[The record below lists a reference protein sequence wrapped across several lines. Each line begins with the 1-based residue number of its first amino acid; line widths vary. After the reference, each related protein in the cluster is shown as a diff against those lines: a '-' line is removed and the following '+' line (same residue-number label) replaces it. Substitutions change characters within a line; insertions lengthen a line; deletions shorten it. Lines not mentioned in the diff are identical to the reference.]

1 MLIGQSDS
9 LDMMSDFKMILLL
22 ICAWIPYNNT
32 KEFQCRIFSGIC
44 LIPYEKGDF
53 SNVTVTIPIPL
64 YTVHLIP
71 YEVIELR
78 IETHFGRIPE
88 TITVNFS
95 KIQVLSMPNSGLTRL
110 EGVETFPYLKVL
122 DVEGNN
128 LTELGSS
135 DLGFSLERIFAQK
148 NQITKVRGAALE
160 YLVNLEELN
169 LNDNFIVFFE
179 RNIFNRNQELKV
191 LLADNNEIES
201 LEGVFTSGLKLQ
213 RISLSKNFIK
223 IITPKTFYGLTELRE
238 LDLSRNLIQ
247 TVDENA
253 FRTNNA
259 LLVLNL
265 RQNYLSSFFLDVNST
280 DFYLLHLSHNQL
292 EAVFVI
298 TQLTKLHY
306 LSIFAGNNQIQ
317 QFHVQKNIPLMILDL
332 RTNYLNSLQQFN
344 FNEGSVDTLKI
355 SNNNF
360 SSMDVNHLR
369 KFKNLRELHMNDTGL
384 TERQCTKILNKLTGL
399 QVLDV
404 SFNENLS
411 KFNFTSVNAPNLKDL
426 KLNACHLRKLH
437 PKEMRQGMPNL
448 HKLGISGNKFKC
460 NKTKSMLEK
469 LRDKNGYQIL
479 VELVETGPTIHE
491 IGCEM

>member
-1 MLIGQSDS
+1 MFDPTDMTSALI
-9 LDMMSDFKMILLL
+9 KIIILLS
-22 ICAWIPYNNT
+22 AWIPYAIPRQ
-32 KEFQCRIFSGIC
+32 FQCRIFSGIC

-53 SNVTVTIPIPL
+53 TNVTVTIPVPL
-64 YTVHLIP
+64 HTVHMIP
-71 YEVIELR
+71 YDVVEMR

-95 KIQVLSMPNSGLTRL
+95 KIQVLSMANSGLVTL
-110 EGVETFPYLKVL
+110 EGVETLAYLRVL

-128 LTELGSS
+128 LTELGSG

-148 NQITKVRGAALE
+148 NQITKVNGASLE
-160 YLVNLEELN
+160 YLESLEELN
-169 LNDNFIVFFE
+169 VNDNFINLFE
-179 RNIFNRNQELKV
+179 RNVFKSNRELKV

-201 LEGVFTSGLKLQ
+201 MEGVFTPGLKLQ
-213 RISLSKNFIK
+213 RISLSKNFIRV
-223 IITPKTFYGLTELRE
+223 ITPKTFSGLTELRE

-253 FRTNNA
+253 FRSNNA

-265 RQNYLSSFFLDVNST
+265 RLNYLTSFFLDVNST
-280 DFYLLHLSHNQL
+280 DFYLLHLGHNQL

-298 TQLTKLHY
+298 TQLTKLHF
-306 LSIFAGNNQIQ
+306 LSIFAGQNQIQ
-317 QFHVQKNIPLMILDL
+317 QFHVQKNIPLMVLDL
-332 RTNYLNSLQQFN
+332 STNYLSLLQQFN

-360 SSMDVNHLR
+360 SSMDFNHLR
-369 KFKNLRELHMNDTGL
+369 KFKSLRELHLNDTGL
-384 TERQCTKILNKLTGL
+384 TERQFTKILNKITGL

-411 KFNFTSVNAPNLKDL
+411 KFNFTTVTALKLIDL
-426 KLNACHLRKLH
+426 KLNACQLRKLH

-448 HKLGISGNKFKC
+448 QKLGISGNKFKC
-460 NKTKSMLEK
+460 NKTESMLDK
-469 LRDKNGYQIL
+469 LRKKNAYQIL
-479 VELVETGPTIHE
+479 VELVETGPTVE
-491 IGCEM
+491 GIGCEM